1 MSAVSSRSARALAAP
16 VFAAAFGLVAA
27 PAAAATPPLYDLLIA
42 HGHVVDPASGRD
54 GIFDV
59 AIAGGKI
66 AKIAANVDPAEA
78 TRVIDASGL
87 TVTPGLIDLH
97 THVYAGEQAN
107 HYLSDSPLA
116 ARADEAAPRSCTTTV
131 VDAGSTG
138 HRTFEAFEHQVIARS
153 TTRVLAFLNIVGA
166 GMLGG
171 HFEQN
176 PGDLDARATAAMI
189 ARHRDEI
196 VGIKVAHW
204 AGPGWEP
211 VTRAVE
217 AAGLA
222 GAGARVMVDFGG
234 HVPELS
240 LEELLLRRL
249 RPGDVLTHVYAD
261 VHGRTPIVD
270 ERGVLR
276 PYVRAARE
284 RGIFFD
290 LGYGGASFVFRQ
302 ARPAIAQGLWPDTV
316 STDMH
321 RSSLRGSMHDLPAV
335 LSKLLSLGIDLPEL
349 IRRSTATPA
358 AMIGRTDLGRL
369 AEGGEAD
376 VAVLRVERG
385 RFDFTDVEKARIEGT
400 QRLTCEVTVR
410 DGKVV
415 WDPRGRA
422 AVR

>member
-1 MSAVSSRSARALAAP
+1 MPLFSRTARSLAALL
-16 VFAAAFGLVAA
+16 FAAASGLVHS
-27 PAAAATPPLYDLLIA
+27 AAAAAEPAPIYDLLIA
-42 HGHVVDPASGRD
+42 HGRVLDPASGRD
-54 GIFDV
+54 GSFDV
-59 AIAGGKI
+59 AITGGRI
-66 AKIAANVDPAEA
+66 ARIAPSIDPSTAKA
-78 TRVIDASGL
+78 VIDAAGL

-116 ARADEAAPRSCTTTV
+116 ARVDEVAPRSCTTTV

-138 HRTFEAFEHQVIARS
+138 HRTFEAFEQKIIARS
-153 TTRVLAFLNIVGA
+153 STRVLAFLNIVGA
-166 GMLGG
+166 GMRGG
-171 HFEQN
+171 RFEQD
-176 PGDLDARATAAMI
+176 PADLDARATAAMI
-189 ARHRDEI
+189 ARHRGEI

-211 VTRAVE
+211 VSRAVE
-217 AAGLA
+217 AGTSAGV
-222 GAGARVMVDFGG
+222 RVMVDFGG
-234 HVPELS
+234 HIPELS
-240 LEELLLRRL
+240 LEELLMRRL

-270 ERGVLR
+270 ERGALR

-302 ARPAIAQGLWPDTV
+302 ARPALLQGLWPDSV

-321 RSSLRGSMHDLPAV
+321 RSSLHGSMHDLPTV
-335 LSKLLSLGIDLPEL
+335 LSKLLALGIDLPEL
-349 IRRSTATPA
+349 IRRSAATPA

-369 AEGGEAD
+369 VEGGEAD
-376 VAVLRVERG
+376 VALLRVESG
-385 RFDFTDVEKARIEGT
+385 RFDFTDVEKARIEGSR
-400 QRLTCEVTVR
+400 RLTCQVTVR

-415 WDPRGRA
+415 WDARGQPAGR
-422 AVR
+422 

>member
-1 MSAVSSRSARALAAP
+1 MPSLPGSARNVAAAL
-16 VFAAAFGLVAA
+16 FAAAAGLVQAPSAAA
-27 PAAAATPPLYDLLIA
+27 PPSAYDLLIT
-42 HGHVVDPASGRD
+42 HGRVLDPASGRD

-59 AIAGGKI
+59 AITGGKI
-66 AKIAANVDPAEA
+66 ARIAAAIDPAEA
-78 TRVIDASGL
+78 RRVIDAAGL
-87 TVTPGLIDLH
+87 IVAPGLIDLH

-116 ARADEAAPRSCTTTV
+116 ARVDEVAPRSCTTTV

-138 HRTFEAFEHQVIARS
+138 HRTFEAFEQKVIARS
-153 TTRVLAFLNIVGA
+153 TTRVLALLNIVGA
-166 GMLGG
+166 GMRGG
-171 HFEQN
+171 HFEQD
-176 PGDLDARATAAMI
+176 PADLDARATAAMI

-217 AAGLA
+217 AGTS
-222 GAGARVMVDFGG
+222 AGARVMVDFGG

-321 RSSLRGSMHDLPAV
+321 RSSLRGSMHDLPTV
-335 LSKLLSLGIDLPEL
+335 LSKLLALGIDLPEL
-349 IRRSTATPA
+349 IRRSAATPA

-369 AEGGEAD
+369 VEGGEAD
-376 VAVLRVERG
+376 VALLRVESG
-385 RFDFTDVEKARIEGT
+385 RFDFTDVEKARIEGP
-400 QRLTCEVTVR
+400 QRLACEVTVR

-415 WDPRGRA
+415 WDPRGRSA
-422 AVR
+422 AR